1 MKDILAYLCLRLL
14 LPISMVIYCLLL
26 SSNIQDVSFNMRKKI
41 GVQQNNTISFL
52 FSLHIDE
59 KDALNLY

>member
-26 SSNIQDVSFNMRKKI
+26 SSNIQDVSFNLRKKM
-41 GVQQNNTISFL
+41 VCNKKTISFL

>member
-26 SSNIQDVSFNMRKKI
+26 SSNIQDVSFNIRKKMVCNKI
-41 GVQQNNTISFL
+41 IQ
-52 FSLHIDE
+52 
-59 KDALNLY
+59 